1 MEAPAEEASEL
12 RRRIAAMD
20 EAQGEEA
27 AEGEAIDVP
36 AAEHEDAPT
45 AEGAGLPDEPIEA
58 AEVESPPIVP
68 VDLDEG
74 RPPIDIDA
82 ADFAERSI
90 GPGVDVES
98 VAARRFRL
106 DLGSRPRW
114 PLSHLQTFI
123 LALVIVDAIVVGWR
137 NDFVRLF
144 PQTSAFYALTGLSVN
159 LRGVDFAGVTTTAEQ
174 REGVPILVVQGNIVN
189 TARMVVDVPRIKFI
203 ARNAARQEIYSWT
216 AAPARAGAIRQSPR
230 RARRNALR
238 SGPSMAR
245 ILIAE
250 DEDALRALCTRALAS
265 EGHEV
270 KSACDGSEALDLLAG
285 EQGSFDLLLTDI
297 RMPIMDGIALALA
310 AARDFPDLT
319 ILLMTGYA
327 DQRERAHGLDAIIHD
342 VIAKPFTVGVL
353 RATINEALA
362 VRARF

>member
-1 MEAPAEEASEL
+1 VEAPTEEASEL
-12 RRRIAAMD
+12 WRRIAAID
-20 EAQGEEA
+20 ELQGEEA
-27 AEGEAIDVP
+27 AEGEAVSG
-36 AAEHEDAPT
+36 AEHED

-90 GPGVDVES
+90 GPGADVES

-144 PQTSAFYALTGLSVN
+144 PQTAAFYALTGLSVN
-159 LRGVDFAGVTTTAEQ
+159 LRGIDFAGVITTAEQ
-174 REGVPILVVQGNIVN
+174 HEGVPILVVQGNIAN
-189 TARMVVDVPRIKFI
+189 TARKVVDVPRIKFI

-216 AAPARAGAIRQSPR
+216 AAPVRTLLSPGEVVPF
-230 RARRNALR
+230 R
-238 SGPSMAR
+238 SR
-245 ILIAE
+245 
-250 DEDALRALCTRALAS
+250 LAS
-265 EGHEV
+265 PPTDAQDV
-270 KSACDGSEALDLLAG
+270 LVRFVNRRDVLAG
-285 EQGSFDLLLTDI
+285 T
-297 RMPIMDGIALALA
+297 R
-310 AARDFPDLT
+310 
-319 ILLMTGYA
+319 
-327 DQRERAHGLDAIIHD
+327 
-342 VIAKPFTVGVL
+342 
-353 RATINEALA
+353 
-362 VRARF
+362 

>member
-1 MEAPAEEASEL
+1 MLIVCPSCATSYDVELARLGPLGRQVRCSRCRTVWRAAPAHADKLLAAAEAIAPAPVAGPVPEDAGAAPLHDPPVEAPTEEASEL

-27 AEGEAIDVP
+27 AEGEAVDVP

-90 GPGVDVES
+90 GPGADVES

-189 TARMVVDVPRIKFI
+189 TARKVVDVPRIKFI

-216 AAPARAGAIRQSPR
+216 AAPARTALSPGEVVPF
-230 RARRNALR
+230 R
-238 SGPSMAR
+238 SR
-245 ILIAE
+245 
-250 DEDALRALCTRALAS
+250 LAS
-265 EGHEV
+265 PPTDAQDV
-270 KSACDGSEALDLLAG
+270 LVRFVNRRDVLAG
-285 EQGSFDLLLTDI
+285 T
-297 RMPIMDGIALALA
+297 R
-310 AARDFPDLT
+310 
-319 ILLMTGYA
+319 
-327 DQRERAHGLDAIIHD
+327 
-342 VIAKPFTVGVL
+342 
-353 RATINEALA
+353 
-362 VRARF
+362 

>member
-1 MEAPAEEASEL
+1 MEIAATEQPPREPTVEAPTEEASEL
-12 RRRIAAMD
+12 WRRIAAID
-20 EAQGEEA
+20 ELQGEEA
-27 AEGEAIDVP
+27 AEEEAVD
-36 AAEHEDAPT
+36 ASGAEHED

-90 GPGVDVES
+90 GPGADVES

-144 PQTSAFYALTGLSVN
+144 PQTAAFYALIGLSVN

-174 REGVPILVVQGNIVN
+174 HEGVPILVVQGNIAN
-189 TARMVVDVPRIKFI
+189 TARKVVDVPRIKFI

-216 AAPARAGAIRQSPR
+216 AAPVRTLLSPGEVVPF
-230 RARRNALR
+230 R
-238 SGPSMAR
+238 SR
-245 ILIAE
+245 
-250 DEDALRALCTRALAS
+250 LAS
-265 EGHEV
+265 PPTDAQDV
-270 KSACDGSEALDLLAG
+270 LVRFVNRRDVLAG
-285 EQGSFDLLLTDI
+285 T
-297 RMPIMDGIALALA
+297 R
-310 AARDFPDLT
+310 
-319 ILLMTGYA
+319 
-327 DQRERAHGLDAIIHD
+327 
-342 VIAKPFTVGVL
+342 
-353 RATINEALA
+353 
-362 VRARF
+362 

>member
-1 MEAPAEEASEL
+1 MVWRAAPAHADKLLAAAEAIAPAPVAEPALEEAGAAPLHEPALEVPTEEASEL

-20 EAQGEEA
+20 EPQGEET
-27 AEGEAIDVP
+27 AEDEAVDAP

-45 AEGAGLPDEPIEA
+45 DEAAGLPDEPIEA

-82 ADFAERSI
+82 ADFAERSV
-90 GPGVDVES
+90 GPGADVES

-144 PQTSAFYALTGLSVN
+144 PQTAAFYALTGLSVN
-159 LRGVDFAGVTTTAEQ
+159 LRGVDFAGVTTNAEQ
-174 REGVPILVVQGNIVN
+174 HEGVPILVVQGNIAN
-189 TARMVVDVPRIKFI
+189 TARKVIDVPRIKFI

-216 AAPARAGAIRQSPR
+216 AAPARTVLSPGEVV
-230 RARRNALR
+230 LFR
-238 SGPSMAR
+238 SR
-245 ILIAE
+245 
-250 DEDALRALCTRALAS
+250 LAS
-265 EGHEV
+265 SPTDAQDV
-270 KSACDGSEALDLLAG
+270 LVRFVNRRDVLAG
-285 EQGSFDLLLTDI
+285 T
-297 RMPIMDGIALALA
+297 R
-310 AARDFPDLT
+310 
-319 ILLMTGYA
+319 
-327 DQRERAHGLDAIIHD
+327 
-342 VIAKPFTVGVL
+342 
-353 RATINEALA
+353 
-362 VRARF
+362 

>member
-1 MEAPAEEASEL
+1 MLIVCPSCATSYDVELASLGPLGRQVRCSRCRTVWRAAPAHADKLLAAAEAIAPAPVAEPVLEDAGAAPPHEPAVEAPTEEVSEL

-20 EAQGEEA
+20 EPEGEDEEA
-27 AEGEAIDVP
+27 AEGEAVDAP

-45 AEGAGLPDEPIEA
+45 AEGAALPDEPIEA
-58 AEVESPPIVP
+58 AEVELPPIVP

-90 GPGVDVES
+90 GPGADVES

-144 PQTSAFYALTGLSVN
+144 PQTAAFYALTGLSVN
-159 LRGVDFAGVTTTAEQ
+159 LRGVDFAGVTTIAEQ
-174 REGVPILVVQGNIVN
+174 HEGVPILVVQGNIAN
-189 TARMVVDVPRIKFI
+189 TTRKVVDVPRIKFI

-216 AAPARAGAIRQSPR
+216 AAPARTVLSPGEVIPF
-230 RARRNALR
+230 R
-238 SGPSMAR
+238 SR
-245 ILIAE
+245 
-250 DEDALRALCTRALAS
+250 LAS
-265 EGHEV
+265 PPTDAQDV
-270 KSACDGSEALDLLAG
+270 LVRFVNRRDVLAG
-285 EQGSFDLLLTDI
+285 T
-297 RMPIMDGIALALA
+297 R
-310 AARDFPDLT
+310 
-319 ILLMTGYA
+319 
-327 DQRERAHGLDAIIHD
+327 
-342 VIAKPFTVGVL
+342 
-353 RATINEALA
+353 
-362 VRARF
+362 

>member
-1 MEAPAEEASEL
+1 
-12 RRRIAAMD
+12 MD

-27 AEGEAIDVP
+27 AEGKAVDVP

-45 AEGAGLPDEPIEA
+45 AEGAALSDEPIEA

-90 GPGVDVES
+90 GPGADVES

-144 PQTSAFYALTGLSVN
+144 PQTAAFYALTGLSVN
-159 LRGVDFAGVTTTAEQ
+159 LRGVDFAGVTTIAEQ
-174 REGVPILVVQGNIVN
+174 HEGVPILVVQGNIAN
-189 TARMVVDVPRIKFI
+189 TARKVVDVPRIKFI
-203 ARNAARQEIYSWT
+203 ARKPPGRKSI
-216 AAPARAGAIRQSPR
+216 PGPPRR
-230 RARRNALR
+230 RARAVAGR
-238 SGPSMAR
+238 GHPIPQPAR
-245 ILIAE
+245 LAA
-250 DEDALRALCTRALAS
+250 DRRAQDVLVRF
-265 EGHEV
+265 V
-270 KSACDGSEALDLLAG
+270 NRRDVLAG
-285 EQGSFDLLLTDI
+285 T
-297 RMPIMDGIALALA
+297 R
-310 AARDFPDLT
+310 
-319 ILLMTGYA
+319 
-327 DQRERAHGLDAIIHD
+327 
-342 VIAKPFTVGVL
+342 
-353 RATINEALA
+353 
-362 VRARF
+362 

>member
-1 MEAPAEEASEL
+1 
-12 RRRIAAMD
+12 MD

-27 AEGEAIDVP
+27 AEGEAVDVP

-90 GPGVDVES
+90 GPGADVES

-144 PQTSAFYALTGLSVN
+144 PQTAAFYALTGLSVN
-159 LRGVDFAGVTTTAEQ
+159 LRGVDFAGVTTIAEQ
-174 REGVPILVVQGNIVN
+174 HEGVPILVVQGNIVN
-189 TARMVVDVPRIKFI
+189 TARKVVDVPRIKFI

-216 AAPARAGAIRQSPR
+216 AAPARTALSPGEVVPF
-230 RARRNALR
+230 R
-238 SGPSMAR
+238 SR
-245 ILIAE
+245 
-250 DEDALRALCTRALAS
+250 LAS
-265 EGHEV
+265 PPTDAQDV
-270 KSACDGSEALDLLAG
+270 LVRFVNRRDVLAG
-285 EQGSFDLLLTDI
+285 T
-297 RMPIMDGIALALA
+297 R
-310 AARDFPDLT
+310 
-319 ILLMTGYA
+319 
-327 DQRERAHGLDAIIHD
+327 
-342 VIAKPFTVGVL
+342 
-353 RATINEALA
+353 
-362 VRARF
+362 

>member
-1 MEAPAEEASEL
+1 MLIVCPSCATPYDVELASLGPLGRQVRCSRCRTMWRAAPAHADKLLAAAEAIAPARIAQPAVEIAATEPPPHESAVELAATEQPPREPTVEAPTEEASEL
-12 RRRIAAMD
+12 RQRIAAID
-20 EAQGEEA
+20 ELQGEEA
-27 AEGEAIDVP
+27 AEGEAVY
-36 AAEHEDAPT
+36 ASGAEHED

-90 GPGVDVES
+90 GPGADVES

-144 PQTSAFYALTGLSVN
+144 PQTAAFYALTGLSVN
-159 LRGVDFAGVTTTAEQ
+159 LRGIDFAGVITTAEQ
-174 REGVPILVVQGNIVN
+174 HEGVPILVVQGNIAN
-189 TARMVVDVPRIKFI
+189 TARKVVDVPRIKFI

-216 AAPARAGAIRQSPR
+216 AAPVRTLLSPGEVVPF
-230 RARRNALR
+230 R
-238 SGPSMAR
+238 SR
-245 ILIAE
+245 
-250 DEDALRALCTRALAS
+250 LAS
-265 EGHEV
+265 PPTDAQDV
-270 KSACDGSEALDLLAG
+270 LVRFVNRRDVLAG
-285 EQGSFDLLLTDI
+285 T
-297 RMPIMDGIALALA
+297 R
-310 AARDFPDLT
+310 
-319 ILLMTGYA
+319 
-327 DQRERAHGLDAIIHD
+327 
-342 VIAKPFTVGVL
+342 
-353 RATINEALA
+353 
-362 VRARF
+362 

>member
-1 MEAPAEEASEL
+1 MLIVCPSCATSYDVELASLGPLGRQVRCSRCRTVWRAVPAHADKLLAAAEAIAPAAVAEPVLEDAHAPRLHEPAVEAPTEAVEAPTEEASEL

-20 EAQGEEA
+20 EPEGEEEA
-27 AEGEAIDVP
+27 AEGEAIDAPAAEGEAADAP
-36 AAEHEDAPT
+36 AAEHEDPPT
-45 AEGAGLPDEPIEA
+45 AEDAGLSDEPIEA

-90 GPGVDVES
+90 GPGADVES

-159 LRGVDFAGVTTTAEQ
+159 LRGVDFAGVTTIAEQ
-174 REGVPILVVQGNIVN
+174 HEGVPILVVQGNIAN
-189 TARMVVDVPRIKFI
+189 TARKVVDVPRIKFI

-216 AAPARAGAIRQSPR
+216 AAPARTVLSPGEVIPF
-230 RARRNALR
+230 R
-238 SGPSMAR
+238 SR
-245 ILIAE
+245 
-250 DEDALRALCTRALAS
+250 LAS
-265 EGHEV
+265 PPTDAQDV
-270 KSACDGSEALDLLAG
+270 LVRFVNRRDVLAG
-285 EQGSFDLLLTDI
+285 T
-297 RMPIMDGIALALA
+297 R
-310 AARDFPDLT
+310 
-319 ILLMTGYA
+319 
-327 DQRERAHGLDAIIHD
+327 
-342 VIAKPFTVGVL
+342 
-353 RATINEALA
+353 
-362 VRARF
+362 